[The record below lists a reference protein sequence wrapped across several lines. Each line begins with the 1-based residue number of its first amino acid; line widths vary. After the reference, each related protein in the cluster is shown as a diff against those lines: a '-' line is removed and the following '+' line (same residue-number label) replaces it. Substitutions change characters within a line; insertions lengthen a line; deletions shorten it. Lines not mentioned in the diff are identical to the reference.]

1 MISSRYKA
9 AKKLNKSTHKA
20 IQNLN
25 KRLYEKATSVSGIFP
40 IFARVN
46 AVLVVAFLAVS
57 GIIRL

>member
-1 MISSRYKA
+1 MISPWSLFISQKV
-9 AKKLNKSTHKA
+9 H
-20 IQNLN
+20 
-25 KRLYEKATSVSGIFP
+25 KRLYEEVTSVSGIFP